1 MKQTDPQYKLRLP
14 QQLKDQ
20 IESAANT
27 SGRSM
32 NAEIVARLE
41 STFRENWPLMLTG
54 QHSGPTL
61 LTATPDELAELIAKK
76 LNAREKQ

>member
-32 NAEIVARLE
+32 NAEIVHRLE
-41 STFRENWPLMLTG
+41 QSFTRR
-54 QHSGPTL
+54 HVSGVSVGGPIPGSTL
-61 LTATPDELAELIAKK
+61 LTSTPEELAELIAEK
-76 LNAREKQ
+76 LKSQK